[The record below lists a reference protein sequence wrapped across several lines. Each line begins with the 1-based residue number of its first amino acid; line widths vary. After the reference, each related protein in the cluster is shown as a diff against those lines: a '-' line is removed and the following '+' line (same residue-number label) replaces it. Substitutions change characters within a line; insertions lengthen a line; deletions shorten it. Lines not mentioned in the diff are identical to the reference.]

1 MVADVGRIG
10 PPRPV
15 RRIALHGAL
24 CATVC
29 CMGNPVPD
37 SKTPALVAFVMVV
50 VGIAIAAVQGL
61 VHGSI
66 VGGVIAAAGAI
77 PACFG
82 MWKGIQQET
91 QGTLA
96 ISVVAVLA
104 SLAVGA
110 VLIVLCVVSWLH

>member
-1 MVADVGRIG
+1 
-10 PPRPV
+10 
-15 RRIALHGAL
+15 
-24 CATVC
+24 
-29 CMGNPVPD
+29 MGNPVPD
-37 SKTPALVAFVMVV
+37 SKTPALVACVMVV
-50 VGIAIAAVQGL
+50 VGVAIAAVQGL

-77 PACFG
+77 PACYG

-96 ISVVAVLA
+96 LSVTAVLV

-110 VLIVLCVVSWLH
+110 VLIVLCVVSWFH